1 MQKKDLVETLKT
13 NYNRNQMMKH
23 LNQSTAYQAPDYSSQ
38 DDLGAVE
45 DDIIAITLRI
55 VVETQYKLNSYS
67 LPVLPSR
74 VGAGINLQY
83 STQTL
88 DEEQKP
94 QFI

>member
-1 MQKKDLVETLKT
+1 
-13 NYNRNQMMKH
+13 MMKH

-67 LPVLPSR
+67 MPVLSSR
-74 VGAGINLQY
+74 VGAGTNLQY